1 MKYYYYLPI
10 AILLICPAHGWDD
23 YADEQ
28 PPDPGTSVSLSGG
41 FGGRV
46 AFEVEGGLKA
56 GIETGS
62 DSRTNSISPVDAV
75 STSRLIRE
83 ITAATTQGFD
93 RDQHASKLATE
104 IHELI
109 AGLKL
114 QPVKERASSTSP
126 SIAVLDN
133 AAPKPSSASVATSG
147 VTPPAISVAAPA
159 AAPATPKGHARAIAE
174 RLKRLA
180 EDLLLEVE

>member
-1 MKYYYYLPI
+1 MKIHIHILIP
-10 AILLICPAHGWDD
+10 LLIIATRALAEDD
-23 YADEQ
+23 HVEEH
-28 PPDPGTSVSLSGG
+28 PDPGASVSLSGG

-46 AFEVEGGLKA
+46 AFEVDGGLKA
-56 GIETGS
+56 GIDTGS

-114 QPVKERASSTSP
+114 QPVKEQASSTSP
-126 SIAVLDN
+126 SIAVLEN
-133 AAPKPSSASVATSG
+133 PAPKAVSAPVATSRG
-147 VTPPAISVAAPA
+147 TPPAISVAAPA
-159 AAPATPKGHARAIAE
+159 AAPATAKGHARAIAE
-174 RLKRLA
+174 KLKRLA